1 MIRTMVMTFLMLCT
15 ASWTA
20 AEAQGVIESPNKQ
33 YQTALQ
39 QFQEGI
45 YTEAMDG
52 FRLVTETTGN
62 RAMAESAGYYLVLA
76 TARVEP
82 EMLDRRTE
90 WFVRRFPHSRR
101 AADLLKEVGHH
112 KLEEGFHRSAIDWFE
127 RAVERPMSRRQRT
140 ELLYQMGDAAAT
152 DGETREA
159 RSYFMRL
166 ADEDPGSLWAPRALY
181 ARGRLFLE
189 EELYEESADAF
200 ELLRQRYP
208 EDAMTRRIGT
218 ALGESYYLQRRYREA
233 IQALTDAIP
242 NLSGESLTRAVYLIA
257 ESHNM
262 LDELEQAQQYYRYY
276 LNRVEDSDAQRIA
289 YYGLGWVYHKQEIYH
304 WAAQSFERAADGGDE
319 TARKALYY
327 QAVNHKLS
335 GSYRQALE
343 SFRVFGEQYQEGLFV
358 EEAYY
363 EWALTAVEAGRYVE
377 AIEILLPMA
386 RRADDLRNPGP
397 VITLLG
403 EAYFGNAEYT
413 RAMEAFEIADQID
426 KIDPETRLQARFQ
439 RAWVRYSNQAYA
451 QAQAEFQAV
460 YQEAPQDSDLRAEAL
475 FWSADSHFETQN
487 FGPASSQFSSFIRQ
501 YPEHELTGAGK
512 YSLGWSHFKMGQFA
526 EAVPPLTDFLENH
539 EPPSISIYPYETD
552 VILRIGDA
560 YFGMGEYA
568 DGMEYYNRAIGAEPG
583 GDYAMFQVANSYYR
597 MNRNFEAVTEFRRVL
612 RIYPFSRLREQAQ
625 YNIAYIY
632 LNTGNYDQ
640 AITEFQ
646 TVIERYPDTEWAA
659 RSQYNI
665 GDAYYNAGEYEAA
678 VEAYQVVLN
687 RYPRSSYV
695 LEAIDGI
702 QFARTSA
709 GEDDTGM
716 EQLESFLQENPAS
729 GTADQLRYRQA
740 MNRYQSGD
748 YEASVEEFEQYIRI
762 TNRDDLL
769 PDAWYN
775 LAESQRRIGE
785 TEAAMESLET
795 LTNDFPESQRAA
807 LALTELGEMARQRG
821 ELNRAEEYY
830 RQLEERGGNYLF
842 PARVG
847 LGEIALMRGNLQE
860 AQERFEVILEQDEQ
874 HAAARVGLA
883 RIAFERG
890 DMAAARELAQTVA
903 DENAMEEGA
912 EALYLVGRTWQQ
924 QERWSDAREA
934 YSQVEVLFE
943 AYTHWM
949 TMAQYRTAEILLRQN
964 QRGNAIALL
973 EGLVEQYPDTEAFRL
988 AQRLLNN
995 R

>member
-1 MIRTMVMTFLMLCT
+1 MIRTMVMTLLLLST
-15 ASWTA
+15 ATWTA
-20 AEAQGVIESPNKQ
+20 AEAQGVNGSPEKQ

-52 FRLVTETTGN
+52 FRQVTESTGN

-112 KLEEGFHRSAIDWFE
+112 KLETGAHRTAITWFE

-140 ELLYQMGDAAAT
+140 ELLYQMGDAAAM

-166 ADEDPGSLWAPRALY
+166 AEEDSGSVWAPRALY

-189 EELYEESADAF
+189 EEQYEESAEAF
-200 ELLRQRYP
+200 EMLRQRYP
-208 EDAMTRRIGT
+208 DDAMTRRIGT

-233 IQALTDAIP
+233 IDALTDATSD
-242 NLSGESLTRAVYLIA
+242 LSGEGLTRAVYLIA

-262 LDELEQAQQYYRYY
+262 LDELDQAQQYYRYY

-304 WAAQSFERAADGGDE
+304 WAAQSFERAADGEDE

-327 QAVNHKLS
+327 QAANHKLS

-343 SFRVFGEQYQEGLFV
+343 TFRAFGERYQEGLFV

-413 RAMEAFEIADQID
+413 RALEAFEIADQID
-426 KIDPETRLQARFQ
+426 EVDPATRLQARFQ

-451 QAQAEFQAV
+451 QAQGEFQAV
-460 YQEAPQDSDLRAEAL
+460 YEEAPEDSDLRAEAL
-475 FWSADSHFETQN
+475 FWSADSQFETQN

-501 YPEHELTGAGK
+501 FPEHELTGAAK

-526 EAVPPLTDFLENH
+526 EAVSPLVDFLENH

-552 VILRIGDA
+552 VILRIGDS
-560 YFGMGEYA
+560 YFGMGEYDEA
-568 DGMEYYNRAIGAEPG
+568 MEYYNRAIGAEPG

-612 RIYPFSRLREQAQ
+612 RIYPYSRLREQAQ

-640 AITEFQ
+640 AIAEFQ
-646 TVIERYPDTEWAA
+646 TAIERYPDTEWAA

-678 VEAYQVVLN
+678 VEAYQVVLD

-702 QFARTSA
+702 QFARTSDG
-709 GEDDTGM
+709 GEDTST

-729 GTADQLRYRQA
+729 GTADQLRFRQA

-769 PDAWYN
+769 PEAWYN

-785 TEAAMESLET
+785 TEEAMQSLET
-795 LTNDFPESQRAA
+795 LVNDFPETQRAA

-830 RQLEERGGNYLF
+830 RQLEERGGEYLL
-842 PARVG
+842 PSRVG
-847 LGEIALMRGNLQE
+847 LAEIALMRGNLE
-860 AQERFEVILEQDEQ
+860 DAGERFEVILEEDES
-874 HAAARVGLA
+874 HA
-883 RIAFERG
+883 
-890 DMAAARELAQTVA
+890 
-903 DENAMEEGA
+903 GA
-912 EALYLVGRTWQQ
+912 
-924 QERWSDAREA
+924 
-934 YSQVEVLFE
+934 
-943 AYTHWM
+943 
-949 TMAQYRTAEILLRQN
+949 
-964 QRGNAIALL
+964 
-973 EGLVEQYPDTEAFRL
+973 
-988 AQRLLNN
+988 
-995 R
+995 